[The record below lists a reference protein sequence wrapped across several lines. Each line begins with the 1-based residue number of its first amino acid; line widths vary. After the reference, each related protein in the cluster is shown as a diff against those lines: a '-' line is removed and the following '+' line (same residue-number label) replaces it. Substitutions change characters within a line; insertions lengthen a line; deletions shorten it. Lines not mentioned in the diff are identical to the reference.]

1 MGVML
6 GTVRAGKV
14 VVEEGS
20 LIEGADV
27 FVITPDAG
35 GAVNLDADELAELE
49 AGIAE
54 ADRGDTVTE
63 DELFRRLN
71 PTPGALTSIE

>member
-14 VVEEGS
+14 VVQDGG
-20 LIEGADV
+20 LVEGADV
-27 FVITPDAG
+27 YVVAPEASGT
-35 GAVNLDADELAELE
+35 VHLEADELAELE

-54 ADRGDTVTE
+54 ADRGEMITE
-63 DELFRRLN
+63 EELFRRLHR
-71 PTPGALTSIE
+71 LR

>member
-14 VVEEGS
+14 VVQDGG
-20 LIEGADV
+20 LVEGANVYV
-27 FVITPDAG
+27 FAPEAG
-35 GAVNLDADELAELE
+35 GTVHLEADELAELE

-54 ADRGDTVTE
+54 ADRGEMITE
-63 DELFRRLN
+63 EELFRRLRRL
-71 PTPGALTSIE
+71 G

>member
-14 VVEEGS
+14 IVEDGS
-20 LIEGADV
+20 LVEGADV
-27 FVITPDAG
+27 YVVTPEAKRPVD
-35 GAVNLDADELAELE
+35 LQPDELAELE

-54 ADRGDTVTE
+54 ADRGEMITE
-63 DELFRRLN
+63 DELFRRLRHTG
-71 PTPGALTSIE
+71 PS

>member
-14 VVEEGS
+14 VVQDGG
-20 LIEGADV
+20 LVEGAEV
-27 FVITPDAG
+27 YVLTPDVSG
-35 GAVNLDADELAELE
+35 TVHLEADELAELE

-54 ADRGDTVTE
+54 ADRGEMITE
-63 DELFRRLN
+63 EELFRRLRRL
-71 PTPGALTSIE
+71 G

>member
-6 GTVRAGKV
+6 GTVKAGKV

-20 LIEGADV
+20 LVEGSDV
-27 FVITPDAG
+27 FVITPDES
-35 GAVNLDADELAELE
+35 GAVHLEADELAELE

-54 ADRGDTVTE
+54 ADRGETITE
-63 DELFRRLN
+63 DELFRRLGRIRR
-71 PTPGALTSIE
+71 P